1 MVIRALSTV
10 SLLIL
15 TLTFAASAAAQ
26 DRPIDADRL
35 PVDIDR
41 ISRQLEADIEIEVR
55 DGLRLRYTVSVYGES
70 PAIRL
75 FSRGESQTAGPVPYS
90 APTHQGFMNVWTPQ
104 IYRSPTVDMGFVGQ
118 WLIERLAWL
127 KGGRESR

>member
-1 MVIRALSTV
+1 MVMRSLSTV

-15 TLTFAASAAAQ
+15 TLVFAASAAAQ
-26 DRPIDADRL
+26 DRSIDADRL

-41 ISRQLEADIEIEVR
+41 IVRQLEPDTEIEVR
-55 DGLRLRYTVSVYGES
+55 DGLRLRYTVSVYGEA

-75 FSRGESQTAGPVPYS
+75 FSRGESLTTGPVPYT
-90 APTHQGFMNVWTPQ
+90 APTHQEFMDFWTPQ

-127 KGGRESR
+127 KGGGESR